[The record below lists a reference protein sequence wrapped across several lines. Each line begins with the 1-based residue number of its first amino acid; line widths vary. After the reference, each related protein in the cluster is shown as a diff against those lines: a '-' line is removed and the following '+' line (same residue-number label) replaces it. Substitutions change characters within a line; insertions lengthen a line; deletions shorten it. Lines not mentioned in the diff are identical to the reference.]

1 MVGMSTIFPGMD
13 PYLEDP
19 RVWLGVHNTLIVY
32 LADHLRSLVRPRYIP
47 AVEVRTFVQGLEAR
61 EIIPDASL
69 KRHRP
74 EAKPASPA
82 AVLDVDTPV
91 VMQVPELEI
100 HESYIEILDRESN
113 QRIVTV
119 IELLSPTNKFPSAGQ
134 ESYLAK
140 QREVRGS
147 QTHLV
152 EVDLLRIGQHV
163 LAVPEWAAR
172 GSGPYSYLICVNRA
186 EGRRDWF
193 EWYPRQLRQR
203 LPRIRVPRIRV
214 PLADGDLDVVL
225 DVQAVLNQ
233 TYEAG
238 SYRERLRSDQPCAPP
253 LTAED
258 QAWADEVIRAA
269 QLNEEQ
275 Q

>member
-1 MVGMSTIFPGMD
+1 MVVMSMIFPGMD

-19 RVWLGVHNTLIVY
+19 RIWAGVHSRFIVY
-32 LADHLRSLVRPRYIP
+32 LADQLQPLIRPRYIA
-47 AVEVRTFVQGLEAR
+47 AVEERVFVQGPEQR
-61 EIIPDASL
+61 EIIPDTWL
-69 KRHRP
+69 KRQRP
-74 EAKPASPA
+74 EAPPAT

-100 HESYIEILDRESN
+100 HESYVEILDRESE

-119 IELLSPTNKFPSAGQ
+119 VELLSPTSKFPGAGQ

-140 QREVRGS
+140 QREVRAS

-152 EVDLLRIGQHV
+152 EIDLLRAGQHV

-172 GSGPYSYLICVNRA
+172 GNGQYDYLICVNRA
-186 EGRRDWF
+186 EGRRDRF
-193 EWYPRQLRQR
+193 EWYPRPVRQP
-203 LPRIRVPRIRV
+203 LPRIRV
-214 PLADGDLDVVL
+214 PLAEGDPDVKL
-225 DVQAVLNQ
+225 DVQAVLAQ

-238 SYRERLRSDQPCAPP
+238 SYRERLRYDRPCIPP

-258 QAWADEVIRAA
+258 QAWADGLIRTAA
-269 QLNEEQ
+269 QPEG
-275 Q
+275 

>member
-1 MVGMSTIFPGMD
+1 MSMIFPGMD

-19 RVWLGVHNTLIVY
+19 RIWAGVHSRFIVY
-32 LADHLRSLVRPRYIP
+32 LADRLQPLIRPRYIA
-47 AVEVRTFVQGLEAR
+47 AVEERVFVQGPEQR
-61 EIIPDASL
+61 EIIPDAWL

-74 EAKPASPA
+74 EDRPATAS

-100 HESYIEILDRESN
+100 HESYVEILDRESE

-119 IELLSPTNKFPSAGQ
+119 VELLSPTNKFPGAGQ

-140 QREVRGS
+140 QREVRAS

-152 EVDLLRIGQHV
+152 EIDLLRVGQHV
-163 LAVPEWAAR
+163 LAVPQWAAR

-186 EGRRDWF
+186 EGRRDRF

-203 LPRIRVPRIRV
+203 LPRIRVP
-214 PLADGDLDVVL
+214 LADDDPDVVL
-225 DVQAVLNQ
+225 DVQAVLEQ

-238 SYRERLRSDQPCAPP
+238 SYRERLRYDRPCVPP
-253 LTAED
+253 IAAED
-258 QAWADEVIRAA
+258 QTWADELIRAA
-269 QLNEEQ
+269 QQ
-275 Q
+275 GAG